1 MIFTVGRVS
10 GDRPLP
16 LTSKKFRRKFE
27 VPLNTRNRPIED
39 LSAGAGIVTSVQRFR
54 LPVDG
59 TVAVPRSAPS
69 GPSLRSSIEP
79 PAVVEATRN
88 VIESMP
94 VKLTGSKEAQSPVLR
109 PVSAEVPS
117 ASPPASAVS
126 VPRLP
131 SACSASLRLGCRITV
146 SVPVSAGTSPSPLSV

>member
-1 MIFTVGRVS
+1 MTLYGAVVSSPIFSPSTKNSTLVIAFSASVASAVIVVAPAGTAAFSAGAVIFTVGRVS
-10 GDRPLP
+10 GERPLP

-39 LSAGAGIVTSVQRFR
+39 LSAGAGIVTSCQRFR

-59 TVAVPRSAPS
+59 TVAVPSSAPS

-94 VKLTGSKEAQSPVLR
+94 VKLTGS
-109 PVSAEVPS
+109 
-117 ASPPASAVS
+117 
-126 VPRLP
+126 
-131 SACSASLRLGCRITV
+131 
-146 SVPVSAGTSPSPLSV
+146 